1 MKRAKQVTFAAIVA
15 VLCLPP
21 LAVAQSLGLTPDRLE
36 VTIKAGT
43 PVGEG
48 GLPVGIGNS
57 AEPGVRFRAVESN
70 TTVPAGGPRFL
81 IVAPARGT
89 TPATGS
95 VSLDP
100 EVVPFLSPGAYAANF
115 RYALE
120 DGTGGRGGFFTLRIL
135 PPSAPMISAVLH
147 SASFRPVA
155 APGAVVSI
163 FGANLGSPVKA
174 TKFDQ
179 FGMYPTTAGNVG
191 VTFNG
196 VAAALTYVSA
206 NQINAVVPNEVAG
219 QGTARVVVAHHDE
232 RSAEFSVA
240 VQETAPGIYMV
251 GDGTSQG
258 AITQTPPLS
267 GNPVTVN
274 SAANPVEKR
283 GAIVF
288 YATGAG
294 LWNQDVRGTGSVCA
308 HWRLRGETEGA
319 AFRQDRRPR
328 GTVVLVRRS
337 RRHSRRDPGER
348 VCAGGYRLR
357 SAAYR
362 VDHRCE
368 QQPPPG
374 GDRARAIGRD
384 FDGRR

>member
-1 MKRAKQVTFAAIVA
+1 
-15 VLCLPP
+15 
-21 LAVAQSLGLTPDRLE
+21 
-36 VTIKAGT
+36 
-43 PVGEG
+43 
-48 GLPVGIGNS
+48 
-57 AEPGVRFRAVESN
+57 
-70 TTVPAGGPRFL
+70 
-81 IVAPARGT
+81 
-89 TPATGS
+89 
-95 VSLDP
+95 
-100 EVVPFLSPGAYAANF
+100 
-115 RYALE
+115 
-120 DGTGGRGGFFTLRIL
+120 
-135 PPSAPMISAVLH
+135 
-147 SASFRPVA
+147 VA

-294 LWNQDVRGTGSVCA
+294 LWNQDVRAGQVVFAPIGALEVKPRAPLSVKIGGREA
-308 HWRLRGETEGA
+308 RLFWFGA
-319 AFRQDRRPR
+319 AA
-328 GTVVLVRRS
+328 GTAGVIQVNAFVPEDIGSGPQPIELTIGANSNLPQVVTVHVR
-337 RRHSRRDPGER
+337 
-348 VCAGGYRLR
+348 
-357 SAAYR
+357 
-362 VDHRCE
+362 
-368 QQPPPG
+368 
-374 GDRARAIGRD
+374 
-384 FDGRR
+384 

>member
-1 MKRAKQVTFAAIVA
+1 M
-15 VLCLPP
+15 LCLPP
-21 LAVAQSLGLTPDRLE
+21 LAVAQALGLTPDRLE

-48 GLPVGIGNS
+48 GLPVGIGG
-57 AEPGVRFRAVESN
+57 AEVGVRFRAVESN
-70 TTVPAGGPRFL
+70 TTVPAGGPRFV

-100 EVVPFLSPGAYAANF
+100 EVVPFLPPGAYSANF
-115 RYALE
+115 IYARE
-120 DGTGGRGGFFTLRIL
+120 DGTGSRGGFFTLRIV
-135 PPSAPMISAVLH
+135 PPSTPSVSSVLH

-174 TKFDQ
+174 TKFDR
-179 FGMYPTTAGNVG
+179 FGMYPTSAGNVG

-206 NQINAVVPNEVAG
+206 NQINAIVPNEVAG
-219 QGTARVVVAHHDE
+219 QATARVVVAHHDE

-258 AITQTPPLS
+258 AITQTPPFS

-294 LWNQDVRGTGSVCA
+294 LWNQDVRAGQVVFAPEPLLSLKPVTVGWLGAVVSTVTANADDAVLTFPARSV
-308 HWRLRGETEGA
+308 
-319 AFRQDRRPR
+319 
-328 GTVVLVRRS
+328 
-337 RRHSRRDPGER
+337 
-348 VCAGGYRLR
+348 
-357 SAAYR
+357 
-362 VDHRCE
+362 
-368 QQPPPG
+368 
-374 GDRARAIGRD
+374 
-384 FDGRR
+384 